1 MKSTGAKCWT
11 KSGERT
17 GRVSM
22 IRREIRRK
30 WHMTRSHA
38 VVTLEGEVGEI
49 QAADAGDNSLSPNN
63 GFGPLLGGED
73 LL

>member
-1 MKSTGAKCWT
+1 
-11 KSGERT
+11 
-17 GRVSM
+17 
-22 IRREIRRK
+22 
-30 WHMTRSHA
+30 MTRSHA

-49 QAADAGDNSLSPNN
+49 QAADADDNSLSPNN

>member
-1 MKSTGAKCWT
+1 
-11 KSGERT
+11 
-17 GRVSM
+17 M